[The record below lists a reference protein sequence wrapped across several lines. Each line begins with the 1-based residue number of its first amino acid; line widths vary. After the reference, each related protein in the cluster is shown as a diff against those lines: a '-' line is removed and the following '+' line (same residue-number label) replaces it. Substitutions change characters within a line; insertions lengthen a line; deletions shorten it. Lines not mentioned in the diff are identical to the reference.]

1 MDEEVSFAP
10 LDPVDAIPLS
20 GPGAP
25 ADRPPQLQSA
35 QNALE
40 EARNAFHQARKY
52 MELWRVLARDE
63 ALHDRMGQ
71 YSMALGGFFTLRWA
85 VTDALLLAILRMFEA
100 DPKGDRS
107 LSFIRICKNLADP
120 TVQAYLKDW
129 RVRERRPRPAAF
141 GMALPLDA
149 KSKAEFRSHLETN
162 EQNSMDGIQ
171 ARFDELT
178 TLQGELETPNITGVI
193 KRLKFIRDKEV
204 AHRDLKRNPAD
215 ERAKYKDFEI
225 LFDLADRILN
235 VADDV
240 ARGFAPDIASPR
252 SPIIEPRCLVASWRA
267 ETEEELKQVE
277 LALTQEEI

>member
-1 MDEEVSFAP
+1 MDEDVSFVP
-10 LDPVDAIPLS
+10 LDPVVAIPLS

-25 ADRPPQLQSA
+25 ADRPLKLKSA

-52 MELWRVLARDE
+52 MELWRVLARDD

-100 DPKGDRS
+100 DSKGDRS

-120 TVQAYLKDW
+120 TVQTYLKDW
-129 RVRERRPRPAAF
+129 RVRERRPTPAKF

-149 KSKAEFRSHLETN
+149 KSEAKYRSYLKTD
-162 EQNSMDGIQ
+162 EQNTMDGIQ

-178 TLQGELETPNITGVI
+178 TLQGELETPNTTWVI

-204 AHRDLKRNPAD
+204 AHRDLERNPAD
-215 ERAKYKDFEI
+215 DRATYKDFET

-240 ARGFAPDIASPR
+240 ARGFGPDIAPLR

-267 ETEEELKQVE
+267 ETKEELKQVE
-277 LALTQEEI
+277 LALTQE